1 MNQDETD
8 VDPTLEDAL
17 QKYVIQSMFGFQVVL
32 WFGLGRKIGIFD
44 YLLTK
49 AKNTSENRVS
59 AITFT
64 PDELSRELSLN
75 TNYLEGWLQIALVT
89 GIFVHDKKHK
99 QGLKTAPYI
108 FELLIDT
115 ASRLYSGEYLGLFYT
130 MTHSQEKI
138 MSNFKT
144 GDTNNHQSIPKEN
157 RISEHKLSA
166 RLGKKHIQLFTE
178 KYPIQSKILQEG
190 GNLLEV
196 GCGFGFNLQ
205 NWAKAYPK
213 ARIVGI
219 DIDLEAVEEIKKKIS
234 KEKEEKRITILF
246 TDLESHVKHNKGKYE
261 VILLHHV
268 LHEMNQSGKYR
279 EQAFKYLHQLLSKE
293 GVLIVGE
300 PMIPGLDAEKL
311 PHFDLILHKWYEI
324 GFGSKFYNEKS
335 FRELVQDSPF
345 SQVEF
350 VKASLPHQR
359 YFWALEK

>member
-1 MNQDETD
+1 MNQDEPDGDLTFENA
-8 VDPTLEDAL
+8 V

-49 AKNTSENRVS
+49 AKKTSENRET

-64 PDELSRELSLN
+64 PEELSRELTLD
-75 TNYLEGWLQIALVT
+75 TNYLEGWLQMGLVT
-89 GIFVHDKKHK
+89 GIFIHDKKHNYV
-99 QGLKTAPYI
+99 LKTAPYI

-115 ASRLYSGEYLGLFYT
+115 TSRFYAGEYLGLFYT
-130 MTHSQEKI
+130 MAHSQEKI
-138 MSNFKT
+138 LSNFKT
-144 GDTNNHQSIPKEN
+144 GKINKHQSIPKEN
-157 RISEHKLSA
+157 RITEHKLSA

-178 KYPIQSKILQEG
+178 NYQMQSKILHEG
-190 GNLLEV
+190 GYLLEV

-205 NWAKAYPK
+205 NWARAYPK

-219 DIDLEAVEEIKKKIS
+219 DIDPEAVEESKKKVS
-234 KEKEEKRITILF
+234 EEKEEKRITIQF
-246 TDLESHVKHNKGKYE
+246 TDLKSHVKHNKGKYI

-268 LHEMNQSGKYR
+268 LHEMEQSEKNR
-279 EQAFKYLHQLLSKE
+279 QQVFKYLHQLLSEK

-300 PMIPGLDAEKL
+300 PMIPELDVEKQ

-324 GFGSKFYNEKS
+324 GFGSKFYDKKS
-335 FRELVQDSPF
+335 FRELVQDSSF
-345 SQVEF
+345 SRVTFIQ
-350 VKASLPHQR
+350 APLPQRR